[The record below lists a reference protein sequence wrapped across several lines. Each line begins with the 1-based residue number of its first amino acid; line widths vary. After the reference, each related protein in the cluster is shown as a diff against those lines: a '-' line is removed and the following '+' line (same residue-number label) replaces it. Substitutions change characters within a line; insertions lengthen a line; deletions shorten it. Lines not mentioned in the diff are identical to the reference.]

1 MGILV
6 CKSRNKLMFYIR
18 RFLSWGRGHFVI
30 LQENIYVKKQ
40 EKEKEAAKCS
50 FLSAKY

>member
-1 MGILV
+1 
-6 CKSRNKLMFYIR
+6 MFYIR